1 MALPKEKPKA
11 DIALVFG
18 GAPKKKPGMGGGD
31 GRRPG
36 RLLQAAN
43 PDVFTD
49 EVLDALHEYVKDC
62 MDQGE
67 PDADD
72 SDSMD
77 MEGE

>member
-1 MALPKEKPKA
+1 MALPKKKPEA

-18 GAPKKKPGMGGGD
+18 GAPKKKPGDSGGD
-31 GRRPG
+31 DGARS
-36 RLLQAAN
+36 LLQAAN

-49 EVLDALHEYVKDC
+49 DVLDALHEYVKDC
-62 MDQGE
+62 ME
-67 PDADD
+67 SAPSPDE